1 MQNTLQDIST
11 TSFEFPSYFSFSHI
25 LEKLTDTASQC
36 IKIMQMDKQH
46 WQQLA
51 GSACPGSIKQVST
64 QENIVKE
71 KLSWNFLI
79 ATTTAFL
86 K

>member
-11 TSFEFPSYFSFSHI
+11 TSFEVPSYLSFSH
-25 LEKLTDTASQC
+25 LLKNLTDTASQC

-51 GSACPGSIKQVST
+51 CNACPGYIKQVST
-64 QENIVKE
+64 QENIVK
-71 KLSWNFLI
+71 
-79 ATTTAFL
+79 
-86 K
+86 